1 MSPITV
7 MKKKLL
13 SPLKKLTAS
22 SGKKQESYENITV
35 PKGFLL
41 VYVGEE
47 RYQIPLQYT
56 SSPLFLTLFK
66 SSEEEYTFEFDDEK
80 QGPIILPC
88 TMEMFQQFLEH
99 V

>member
-22 SGKKQESYENITV
+22 STKKQDVVTV

-66 SSEEEYTFEFDDEK
+66 SSEKEYTFEFDEEEEV